1 MTRIL
6 AVSSFLAH
14 GMVGLMANG
23 AVFNALGLEAV
34 QFPTIILS
42 NHPGHSHTSGAP
54 VEPARLGAM
63 LDAIENNGWLSS
75 IDAVLT
81 GYLPSAEHVAF
92 ARDAVMRVREHN
104 ASAIYVC
111 DPILGDD
118 PVGIYLDERAAHA
131 IKDNLVP
138 LADLATP
145 NRFELCWLTG
155 RTVKDI
161 DSAVSAIADL
171 GCKAIAATSI
181 PQGKSEISNVLV
193 ARAIKCARTARRH
206 ENVPHGTGDVFCG
219 LLTGLLAQGLD
230 LIEAFD
236 RADKTL
242 QEIAKLSSGRED
254 LNLAPVRRIA

>member
-1 MTRIL
+1 MARIL

-14 GMVGLMANG
+14 GLVGLMANA
-23 AVFNALGLEAV
+23 AVFNVLGLKAV

-42 NHPGHSHTSGAP
+42 NHPGHARTSGAH

-63 LDAIENNGWLSS
+63 LDAIENNGWLGS

-92 ARDAVMRVREHN
+92 ARDAVMRVRKHN
-104 ASAIYVC
+104 ANAIYVC

-118 PVGIYLDERAAHA
+118 PEGIYLDERAAHA

-145 NRFELCWLTG
+145 NRFELSWLTG
-155 RTVKDI
+155 RTVNDI
-161 DSAVSAIADL
+161 DSAASAAAEL
-171 GCKAIAATSI
+171 ACKAIAATSI
-181 PQGKSEISNVLV
+181 PQGTGEISNVLV
-193 ARAIKCARTARRH
+193 AQATKRVRTAPRH

-242 QEIAKLSSGRED
+242 HDIAKLSSGRED
-254 LNLAPVRRIA
+254 LDLAPVRRIA